1 MRISWHACAL
11 ALLAGAFAA
20 AQSAQDGAALLH
32 QVADTYKNL
41 KSYHFESV
49 TETQVISEREHNATT
64 SRMTLAASG
73 PDRLRVYSESPV
85 DWTLVVSDGK
95 ILWRARPYTREF
107 MRTALTGPPLEPKG
121 GGGIEGDAM
130 LRRSRFFLER
140 NGQVDQNLKAAEVL
154 REETIEVADTP
165 VACTVVVAD
174 YAPRGSGVR
183 SWTRTFWIDKAR
195 HIILR
200 EEAVD
205 SGKLFPDR
213 PFVEAENRSRVR
225 YTVASINEPIPDALF
240 TYVPPANFR
249 ELDKLE
255 HRSTLPDTT
264 LIGKPAPELTLNTLD
279 GKPVALS
286 SLRGKTVLLDFW
298 ASWCIPCRN
307 QLPTVAK
314 LYGEIKDQGL
324 VLLGMDDDES
334 PAIAQKF
341 DQENQ
346 YDWPSLFDGMGHAG
360 RKAFHVDAIPTLVLI
375 DKSGMIVDIQVGA
388 GPTTEPAVRAALA
401 KQGFHISQ

>member
-1 MRISWHACAL
+1 MRIFWRPCAL
-11 ALLAGAFAA
+11 VPLFSALGA

-41 KSYHFESV
+41 RSYRFESV
-49 TETQVISEREHNATT
+49 TVGELISEREHNTTT
-64 SRMTLAASG
+64 SRLTLAASG
-73 PDRLRVYSESPV
+73 PDRLRVDSEGPG

-95 ILWRARPYTREF
+95 TLWRARPYTREF

-121 GGGIEGDAM
+121 GGLDSDAM
-130 LRRSRFFLER
+130 LRRSKFFLER
-140 NGQVDQNLKAAEVL
+140 NGEVDQNLKAAEVL
-154 REETIEVADTP
+154 RQETIEVADTP

-183 SWTRTFWIDKAR
+183 SWTRTFWIDNAR
-195 HIILR
+195 HVILR
-200 EEAVD
+200 EESVD
-205 SGKLFPDR
+205 SGNLFPDQ

-225 YTVASINEPIPDALF
+225 YTVASINEPVPDALF

-264 LIGKPAPELTLNTLD
+264 MIGKPAPELTLNTLD
-279 GKPVALS
+279 GKPLPLS

-298 ASWCIPCRN
+298 ATWCIPCRN
-307 QLPTVAK
+307 QMPSVAK
-314 LYGEIKDQGL
+314 LHGETKDQGL
-324 VLLGMDDDES
+324 VLLGVDDDES
-334 PAIAQKF
+334 ASIAQKF

-346 YDWPSLFDGMGHAG
+346 YDWPSLFDGMGHVG
-360 RKAFHVDAIPTLVLI
+360 RKAFHVNAIPTLVLI
-375 DKSGMIVDIQVGA
+375 DKSGMIVDIQLGA
-388 GPTTEPAVRAALA
+388 GPTTEPAIRAALA
-401 KQGFHISQ
+401 RLGIRTSQ